1 MIDTAHALDDAAAFQ
16 TGLPHDARRQHRDI
30 ARSLQLVGMAL
41 RIKMR
46 SDQDIAGHL
55 RAERIT
61 GDEAV
66 AQADHQDAAHRIL
79 HQRAKRS
86 AQRLD
91 DLFPRFMLMQGIKL
105 DADIIAWLL
114 AQHIV
119 RAMDADMAHPDMLS
133 LMRLMAVGL
142 LFAAS

>member
-1 MIDTAHALDDAAAFQ
+1 
-16 TGLPHDARRQHRDI
+16 
-30 ARSLQLVGMAL
+30 MAL